1 MKISP
6 VIEPLPPAVSVML
19 CYPNEETVV
28 LQILPKVSIDRSS
41 DSNKTDSEEVDIDC
55 SEREQRLS
63 LSSRPI
69 IKTKEVPLVSET
81 NPDVSECESQSETDA
96 KLLKNT
102 IPQQQ
107 QPVFELPAPEVERLA
122 QTFISLNVFFSVMFP
137 PVL

>member
-1 MKISP
+1 
-6 VIEPLPPAVSVML
+6 ML

-28 LQILPKVSIDRSS
+28 LQILPKVSILLEEIVLLLRLSDRSS

-96 KLLKNT
+96 KLLKNS